1 MFKVLSLDGGRK
13 RLARLFESIGDAR
26 AYIRAFFS
34 EYDDFDYDPTKPV
47 MEEFYRM
54 CDHYLWS
61 NEKDENRRYL
71 DKDREKAGENFK
83 DALTLQ
89 FNAIYGTDEN
99 SLLAWQNLCIILN
112 LGNIPE
118 ELNTCRDLIRS
129 MYVNIVDLVDV
140 PITLSFV
147 KHFKSEMALST
158 YTKCHGKY
166 FPLENAYAGGL
177 LKFLLRRIRV
187 PRQDACDSVHG
198 LDSGSQLSQATGPQ
212 RWRRSSRNWSLEY
225 KRDNWV
231 AGHNEIEREGGI
243 NGVVERF
250 SD

>member
-1 MFKVLSLDGGRK
+1 M
-13 RLARLFESIGDAR
+13 FESIGDAR
-26 AYIRAFFS
+26 AYIRAFFNK
-34 EYDDFDYDPTKPV
+34 YDDFDYDPTKPV

-54 CDHYLWS
+54 CDHYSWS
-61 NEKDENRRYL
+61 SEKDKNRRYL
-71 DKDREKAGENFK
+71 NKAREKAGEGFK

-89 FNAIYGTDEN
+89 FNTIYGTDEN
-99 SLLAWQNLCIILN
+99 SLLAWQNLCIVLN

-118 ELNTCRDLIRS
+118 ELNACRDLIRS

-147 KHFKSEMALST
+147 THFKSEMALSR
-158 YTKCHGKY
+158 YTKYHGKY

-187 PRQDACDSVHG
+187 PRRDACDSVRD
-198 LDSGSQLSQATGPQ
+198 LDSDNQPSQATGLQ
-212 RWRRSSRNWSLEY
+212 RWRGSSRNWSLEY

-231 AGHNEIEREGGI
+231 ADHGEIEREGSI
-243 NGVVERF
+243 IGVVEWF
-250 SD
+250 SE